1 MTTKKVVLFIGVML
15 LISALL
21 CACQAAEEEGLPRWY
36 FGVEGAEIKVFST
49 FDYAKL
55 DKTNI
60 TVERQQADGSTATED
75 LRGVY
80 LKDVLDYLNVS
91 EYSSITLTSRG
102 GSSIEYTPEIIEDPA
117 TILVFEV
124 NGRTEWEDGI
134 EIVQVVA
141 GNQPEDMWIRNLKTL
156 TVNP

>member
-1 MTTKKVVLFIGVML
+1 MSSRRSRL
-15 LISALL
+15 LICTVLLIPMLL
-21 CACQAAEEEGLPRWY
+21 CACVRETELPRWS
-36 FGVEGAEIKVFST
+36 FGVEGAEIEVFSS

-55 DKTNI
+55 DEVSI
-60 TVERQQADGSTATED
+60 TVEKPQDGDASEE

-80 LKDVLDYLNVS
+80 LKDVLDYLDVS

-102 GSSIEYTPEIIEDPA
+102 GSSIDYAPEIIEDPS

-124 NGRTEWEDGI
+124 DGRTKWENGI
-134 EIVQVVA
+134 EIVQVVCA
-141 GNQPEDMWIRNLKTL
+141 DSNMRLWNLKTL

>member
-1 MTTKKVVLFIGVML
+1 MSSRRSRL
-15 LISALL
+15 LICTVLLMPMLL
-21 CACQAAEEEGLPRWY
+21 CACGRETELPRWS
-36 FGVEGAEIKVFST
+36 FGVEGAGTEVFSS

-55 DKTNI
+55 DEVSI
-60 TVERQQADGSTATED
+60 TVEPQDGGVSEE

-91 EYSSITLTSRG
+91 EYSSIALTSRS
-102 GSSIEYTPEIIEDPA
+102 GSSIVYTPEITEDPA
-117 TILVFEV
+117 TLLVFEV
-124 NGRTEWEDGI
+124 NGRTKWENGI

-141 GNQPEDMWIRNLKTL
+141 GNQSEDMWLWNLKTL